1 MKIVVSDLT
10 DFLSYDE
17 VDKTISAVNEFVK
30 KGNLFILAT
39 NKAMNYLAEDISMIN
54 LNCEYYICN
63 NGAVIFDH
71 YFNVVYRKDIKQELV
86 RPIYNYLLDNE
97 NILEAFVDTSHG
109 YVKDTNKCANGI
121 VARPYDMKKAQN
133 LLKNITLKYPEVHG
147 HIDDA
152 CMNIIDASVTKTN
165 AIEYLINS
173 YNFNADDI
181 ITTGVTIDDLDL
193 LKKYNG
199 YTFENSVTELKN
211 ISIKTVK
218 NIQEMIKEIMIS
230 ENLEKVDEEDY
241 L

>member
-133 LLKNITLKYPEVHG
+133 LLKHITLKYPEVHG

-173 YNFNADDI
+173 YNFNVDDI

-218 NIQEMIKEIMIS
+218 NIQEMIKDIMIS

>member
-199 YTFENSVTELKN
+199 YTFENSTTELKN

-230 ENLEKVDEEDY
+230 ENLENVDEEDY

>member
-121 VARPYDMKKAQN
+121 VARPYDKKKAQN

-199 YTFENSVTELKN
+199 YTFENSTTELKN

-218 NIQEMIKEIMIS
+218 NIQEMIKDIMIS